1 MNRRAAYMVVLFCIA
16 GCASQP
22 VIGTGRSTTAP
33 YPTVPQATRVPAQGT
48 PPTSGPSVRD
58 PKDIRGVWPCEVL
71 TDGQLRELDL
81 RPESA
86 RELEDPVTRRCGWS
100 SATDD
105 TNPVGLEINS
115 DTNLAVLDV
124 VENLRD
130 NFERYEPTEV
140 AGHPAIRTDAV
151 ADNSCTLV
159 IAIADH
165 QGVSIGS
172 NSANRPLPDPCDIPR
187 RMGEFI
193 LSNLPPLT

>member
-1 MNRRAAYMVVLFCIA
+1 MTWRTLLLLAPMLVSLA
-16 GCASQP
+16 GCAPEQ
-22 VIGTGRSTTAP
+22 VVGAGRPIADPQSTA
-33 YPTVPQATRVPAQGT
+33 VPAQGT
-48 PPTSGPSVRD
+48 PPMAGPSVRD
-58 PKDIRGVWPCEVL
+58 PKDIRAIPPCDVL
-71 TDGQLRELDL
+71 TDEQLRDLDL
-81 RPESA
+81 LPGTA
-86 RELEDPVTRRCGWS
+86 QELKDPVTERCGWS

-124 VENLRD
+124 VENLRG

-172 NSANRPLPDPCDIPR
+172 NGANRPLPDPCDIPR